1 MSHLIVLLLLAP
13 ALGLSPESIAST
25 LEQLKEAHQLE
36 TASLAF
42 PSCVLEVLSTIMPQC
57 HEGQSALTEHEKQD
71 TAIRLTM
78 CIFDRQDSSNGSLTL
93 PAECWSHDN
102 RECVAKLASNP
113 VWWTTFFGYL
123 NLVEQLCHYYS
134 EPYETHRLLETYR
147 DVWKKVDELAAVL
160 GRIDDLG
167 TGVLDQLR
175 QNLVATFDSLQQD
188 LQTQFE
194 EMKKNAEIH
203 LETAFASVDLKV
215 DSLLANVYRVSDN
228 MESMHV
234 EAVKTAENIFTEL
247 NKRHDQSLQELAQQ
261 MEALNRELRE
271 NTEQENERLI
281 RSLSA
286 EHEMMAER
294 QKKMDSETATRFRE
308 WETRL
313 ETMNR
318 YLSSSLARFE
328 QLQDVMDRFNVLGQM
343 SRVVYGC
350 GLLGLL
356 VVGYFVKFERL
367 LVILSFVGGA
377 YVGVGTLDWLGW

>member
-1 MSHLIVLLLLAP
+1 MSYLIVLLLLAP
-13 ALGLSPESIAST
+13 VLGLSPESIANT

-57 HEGQSALTEHEKQD
+57 HGGQSALTEHEKQD

-78 CIFDRQDSSNGSLTL
+78 CIFDRQDGSNGSLTL
-93 PAECWSHDN
+93 PAECWNHNN
-102 RECVAKLASNP
+102 RECIAKLASNP

-134 EPYETHRLLETYR
+134 EPYETQRLLETYR
-147 DVWKKVDELAAVL
+147 DAWKKLDELMATL
-160 GRIDDLG
+160 SRIDDLG

-188 LQTQFE
+188 LQTRFE
-194 EMKKNAEIH
+194 EMRKKAENQ
-203 LETAFASVDLKV
+203 LDTAFASVDLKM
-215 DSLLANVYRVSDN
+215 DSLLSNVYKVSDN
-228 MESMHV
+228 LENMHV
-234 EAVKTAENIFTEL
+234 EAVKTAENFFTEL
-247 NKRHDQSLQELAQQ
+247 NKWHDQSLQELAQQ
-261 MEALNRELRE
+261 MEALNSELRK
-271 NTEQENERLI
+271 NTELENERLI
-281 RSLSA
+281 SSLSA

-318 YLSSSLARFE
+318 YLGSSLARFE
-328 QLQDVMDRFNVLGQM
+328 RLQDVMDRFNVLGQM

-356 VVGYFVKFERL
+356 VVGYFVRFERL

-377 YVGVGTLDWLGW
+377 YVGAGTLDWLGW